1 MQDLVYIGTAL
12 KETFYLKVF
21 SMGRHMV
28 GAGTE
33 CFLCMK
39 PPN

>member
-1 MQDLVYIGTAL
+1 MQGLINIGPAL

-21 SMGRHMV
+21 SMGQHMV

-33 CFLCMK
+33 CFLRMK